1 MDESGPYPF
10 ISNALPRGNRHYGIV
25 TFHFSKFTWIQEW
38 QEENITIT
46 WISYSDFLCLSLY
59 KKVLWTQILL
69 PYYIVNESKGKM
81 LVFDIWNVTY
91 GPNFWRSILFL
102 SLFLHNFISL
112 SFILARHTQHVV
124 NLYNASNFTR
134 TTEIGTNHI

>member
-10 ISNALPRGNRHYGIV
+10 ISNALPRDNRHYGIV

-59 KKVLWTQILL
+59 KKVQISLYKKVLWTQILL

-81 LVFDIWNVTY
+81 LVFDILYVTD
-91 GPNFWRSILFL
+91 GPNFWCSILFL

-112 SFILARHTQHVV
+112 SFIYWLDIHNT
-124 NLYNASNFTR
+124 L
-134 TTEIGTNHI
+134 